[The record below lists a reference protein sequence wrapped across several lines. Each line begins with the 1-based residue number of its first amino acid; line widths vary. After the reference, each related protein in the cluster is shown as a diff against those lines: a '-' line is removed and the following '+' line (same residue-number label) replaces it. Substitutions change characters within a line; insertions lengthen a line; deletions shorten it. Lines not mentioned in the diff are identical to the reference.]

1 MATCERCG
9 RVVEDGSTDFGGFIL
24 KPTCEGIEVRVK
36 RDQGSGYRQVCYV
49 SADELRHF
57 LARAY
62 GDPVPS

>member
-1 MATCERCG
+1 MATCAKCG
-9 RVVEDGSTDFGGFIL
+9 RVVVDGSTDFGGPMGRSVVL
-24 KPTCEGIEVRVK
+24 APTCSGIEVRVA
-36 RDQGSGYRQVCYV
+36 GEVLTVV